1 MRNPFRR
8 HKPDAPILAET
19 IRFTE
24 EAYAAAIE
32 EARQEYRRRWL
43 VVNEDGEHVAY
54 NRGLRGSWDEWRAVQ
69 MMRDANP
76 DRVGT
81 RPIRDDVATHKVTD
95 TPSPMTG
102 HTNPVDPRQKTDTV
116 AACPDTF
123 PEEWCNE

>member
-8 HKPDAPILAET
+8 QKPDAPILAET

-32 EARQEYRRRWL
+32 EARQNYRRRWL

-54 NRGLRGSWDEWRAVQ
+54 SRGLRGSWDEWRAVQ

-81 RPIRDDVATHKVTD
+81 RPIRDDVAAHKVTD

-102 HTNPVDPRQKTDTV
+102 HTNPVDPRPKADTDV
-116 AACPDTF
+116 EFPDTF
-123 PEEWCNE
+123 PEEWL

>member
-1 MRNPFRR
+1 MNTEALIRDL
-8 HKPDAPILAET
+8 DALIAE
-19 IRFTE
+19 RDS
-24 EAYAAAIE
+24 YKAALE

-43 VVNEDGEHVAY
+43 VVHEDGEHVAY

-81 RPIRDDVATHKVTD
+81 RPIRDDVAA
-95 TPSPMTG
+95 
-102 HTNPVDPRQKTDTV
+102 HT
-116 AACPDTF
+116 DTF